1 VKIDTINI
9 DLTKIVLLAFA
20 VIILLQT
27 QCGEKGQPEVI
38 IDTRVETT
46 LDTITIEKVKYVPTR
61 ETVVKTIY
69 DTIPQKVDT
78 VEILKDY
85 FSKVVYRDTIDIDTF
100 GNIVIEDTVSR
111 NQIVSRELFSNIIL
125 PTTIITTETIK
136 NKRSLYAGVNLSG
149 NREVFNQLD
158 VGLMLKGKNDKLYGI
173 GLGLDRN
180 LQPILTGSLYW
191 KVQIKKPKLN
201 IKLY

>member
-1 VKIDTINI
+1 MKIDTVNI
-9 DLTKIVLLAFA
+9 DLTKIILLALA
-20 VIILLQT
+20 VIVLLQT
-27 QCGEKGQPEVI
+27 QCGEKGQPEITTVTKI
-38 IDTRVETT
+38 ETK
-46 LDTITIEKVKYVPTR
+46 LDTVTIEKVKYVPKK
-61 ETVVKTIY
+61 ETIVRTIY

-85 FSKVVYRDTIDIDTF
+85 FSKTVYRDTIDIDTF

-111 NQIVSRELFSNIIL
+111 NQIISRELFSNIVL
-125 PTTIITTETIK
+125 PTTTITAETIK